1 MKGLKMLRFSAVS
14 RKRNIEWE
22 AEAMV
27 HKCVSIKQIFVPPSD
42 NIEMTNYTDHHNSL
56 NHIFL

>member
-1 MKGLKMLRFSAVS
+1 MLRFSAVS